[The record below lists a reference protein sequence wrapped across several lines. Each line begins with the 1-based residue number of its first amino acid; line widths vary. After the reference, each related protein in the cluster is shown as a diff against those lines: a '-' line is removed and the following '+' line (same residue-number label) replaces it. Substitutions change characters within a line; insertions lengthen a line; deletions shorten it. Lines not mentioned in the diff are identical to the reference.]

1 MHYKFSIVIF
11 FTLLCCSNSFGQ
23 QYDYSENA
31 AFIFN
36 FVRYTEWPTQNNNIE
51 IGIMGNT
58 PVEEELRKLLAK
70 KKNTS
75 STYSIKNVG
84 PNEAKNCDVLI
95 VSQSSNEVYK
105 KINTALKALPILVIT
120 EKENQSRLGACI
132 SFYIDEEND
141 FKTSYQLSLRNC
153 KIRKLN
159 IGKPIQIN
167 AALIR

>member
-1 MHYKFSIVIF
+1 MRYKFSLVILF
-11 FTLLCCSNSFGQ
+11 MLMYCSNSFGQ
-23 QYDYSENA
+23 EYDYSENA

-36 FVRYTEWPTQNNNIE
+36 FVRYTEWPSKNNNIQ
-51 IGIMGNT
+51 IGILGNT

-70 KKNTS
+70 KKNSTN
-75 STYSIKNVG
+75 TYSIKNVT

-95 VSQSSNEVYK
+95 VGQNSNEGYK
-105 KINTALKALPILVIT
+105 KINTSLKTLPILVIT
-120 EKENQSRLGACI
+120 EKENQSRFGACI

-153 KIRKLN
+153 KLRKLN

>member
-1 MHYKFSIVIF
+1 MNCPK
-11 FTLLCCSNSFGQ
+11 SFGQ

-31 AFIFN
+31 AYIFN
-36 FVRYTEWPTQNNNIE
+36 FVKYTEWPSKTNSIQ
-51 IGIMGNT
+51 IGILGNT

-70 KKNTS
+70 KKNS
-75 STYSIKNVG
+75 INTYNIKNVA

-95 VSQSSNEVYK
+95 VGQGCNEAFK
-105 KINTALKALPILVIT
+105 KINTALKELPILIIT
-120 EKENQSRLGACI
+120 EKENQSRFGACI

-153 KIRKLN
+153 KLRKLN
-159 IGKPIQIN
+159 IGNPIQIN